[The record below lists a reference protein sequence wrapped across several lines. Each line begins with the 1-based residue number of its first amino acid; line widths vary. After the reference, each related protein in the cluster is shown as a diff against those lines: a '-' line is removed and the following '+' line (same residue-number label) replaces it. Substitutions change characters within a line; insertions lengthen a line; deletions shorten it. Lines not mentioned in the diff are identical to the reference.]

1 MKFELHGSNIR
12 FDLLACVWFFFF
24 FFFFILEGVFK
35 KCTSSETGA
44 LDQTVGISLYF
55 RPVLSCGL
63 VNVSVLDND
72 GNDY

>member
-1 MKFELHGSNIR
+1 MVVISDLIYLRAYGSS
-12 FDLLACVWFFFF
+12 F

-72 GNDY
+72 RNDY